1 MITYIVWRLFS
12 ILLFVVSVELWYLRR
27 ERHSNDD
34 PAKWVTFPVDCD
46 WWTNLQVTEGVQTA
60 RLLIQSMPCHVPKV
74 WPLWHSVLVFLYI
87 FRLVC
92 DQNLMLMLVW
102 NNMEGGVAGE

>member
-60 RLLIQSMPCHVPKV
+60 RPPHSKHAVSRTQSLAPVTQCF
-74 WPLWHSVLVFLYI
+74 SVSIHL
-87 FRLVC
+87 
-92 DQNLMLMLVW
+92 
-102 NNMEGGVAGE
+102 